1 MIIYIIIAFSFS
13 IMYHIRY
20 VHHYLTVFQ
29 SLTEEYEFDDP
40 IIDFNPIMYSL
51 SQLIINSIFMPVLLV
66 YMLRKD
72 RWQIIKE
79 NATFLIKKCYVT

>member
-1 MIIYIIIAFSFS
+1 MIIYITIAFSFA

-20 VHHYLTVFQ
+20 VHHYLTVFS
-29 SLTEEYEFDDP
+29 SLVEEYEFEDP
-40 IIDFNPIMYSL
+40 IIDFNPIMYSIG
-51 SQLIINSIFMPVLLV
+51 QLIMNSIFMPFLLI

-79 NATFLIKKCYVT
+79 NATWLIKKCYGT